1 MILRLPASLE
11 SFTWSRGAVDVCDIP
26 CVVEDLDFRGTEAE
40 RLRLKVA
47 GCELT
52 MRRSDVK
59 QNALAA
65 AVLVYG

>member
-1 MILRLPASLE
+1 MVHLE
-11 SFTWSRGAVDVCDIP
+11 FH
-26 CVVEDLDFRGTEAE
+26 VVEDLDFRGAEAE

-59 QNALAA
+59 QTALAA
-65 AVLVYG
+65 TILEYG